1 MTMQKTE
8 AQQPVIKDF
17 RNFLFMVWRHL
28 NLPLPTD
35 IQYDLGNYLQHG
47 PRRKII
53 EAFRG
58 VGKSYVTSAYVCWRL
73 LNDPERKFLVVSASK
88 ERADQF
94 STFTKRL
101 IDEMEILRH
110 LKPRTDQRDSKISFD
125 VGPARASHSPSVKS
139 VGITGQMSGSR
150 ADEIIADDI
159 EVTNNSDTQT
169 SRDKLSELVKEFEAI
184 LKPDGIITFLGT
196 PQTEESLYN
205 RMRERGYSIRIWPA
219 KFPTLKMAEGYGF
232 NADASSCLAP
242 MFWGIRDNADLIG
255 KPTEPKRFNEIDLLE
270 REVSYGKAGFNLQF
284 MLDTSLSDAD
294 RYPLKLSDLIVMDLD
309 PEQAPIKVAWCNDPQ
324 KIVQDLPNMGFT
336 GDRFYRPLFVSTEFH
351 PYTGAVMAIDPSGRG
366 KDKTGYAVLKMLN
379 GMLFLTASGGI
390 EGGYEIETLE
400 ALAGIAKAHTVKY
413 IVYES
418 NFGDGM
424 WGKLFEPV
432 LSRIY
437 PCTLEEVKHSTQ
449 KERRIIDTLEP
460 ILGSHRL
467 IVDRSVIQRDYES
480 DNNKNHRLF
489 YQLTHI
495 TKDRGSLLH
504 EDCLDALAIA
514 VSYWTEQLARD
525 TDKAAAEMTNKM
537 LEDQLRKWADGA
549 LIIRGGNPTVPQGW
563 ISRPV

>member
-1 MTMQKTE
+1 MTKTAQK
-8 AQQPVIKDF
+8 AVIKDF
-17 RNFLFMVWRHL
+17 RNFLFMVWQHL
-28 NLPLPTD
+28 NLPFPTE
-35 IQYDLGNYLQHG
+35 IQYDIGHYLQHG

-73 LNDPERKFLVVSASK
+73 LNNPELKFLVVSASK

-101 IDEMEILRH
+101 IDEMEILNH
-110 LKPRTDQRDSKISFD
+110 LKPRIDQRDSKISFD
-125 VGPARASHSPSVKS
+125 VGPATASHSPSVKS

-169 SRDKLSELVKEFEAI
+169 ARDKLGELVKEFEAI
-184 LKPDGIITFLGT
+184 LKPDGVITFLGT

-205 RMRERGYSIRIWPA
+205 KMRERGYSIRVWPA
-219 KFPTLKMAEGYGF
+219 RYPTAKMAEGYGV
-232 NADASSCLAP
+232 NADGTFCLAP
-242 MFWGIRDNADLIG
+242 MIYKVVNDNPELIG
-255 KPTEPKRFNEIDLLE
+255 KPTEPKRFSEIDLME

-284 MLDTSLSDAD
+284 MLDTTLSDAD

-309 PEQAPIKVAWCNDPQ
+309 PEHSPIKISWCNDPRM
-324 KIVQDLPNMGFT
+324 IVPELPNMGFT
-336 GDRFYRPLFVSTEFH
+336 GDRYYRPLFTAQEFH
-351 PYTGAVMAIDPSGRG
+351 AYTGAVMAIDPNGRG
-366 KDKTGYAVLKMLN
+366 KDRTGYSVLKMLN
-379 GMLFLTASGGI
+379 GMLFLTAAGAI
-390 EGGYEIETLE
+390 EGGYETETLE
-400 ALAGIAKAHTVKY
+400 ALARIAKEHKVKY
-413 IVYES
+413 IVIEA

-424 WGKLFEPV
+424 YTKLFEPV
-432 LSRIY
+432 LGRIY
-437 PCTLEEVKHSTQ
+437 PCTVEEVKHHTQ
-449 KERRIIDTLEP
+449 KEKRIIDTLEP

-467 IVDRSVIQRDYES
+467 IVDRKVVQKDYDAEV
-480 DNNKNHRLF
+480 NKNHKLF

-504 EDCLDALAIA
+504 DDALDALAIG
-514 VSYWTEQLARD
+514 VNYWTEQLAKD
-525 TDKAAAEMTNKM
+525 TDRAANEMHDRM
-537 LEDQLRKWADGA
+537 LEDRLRNWADGA
-549 LIIRGGNPTVPQGW
+549 MSLRGGTAKTQKGW

>member
-1 MTMQKTE
+1 MTKMESQK
-8 AQQPVIKDF
+8 PVIKDF
-17 RNFLFMVWRHL
+17 RNFLFMVWQHL
-28 NLPLPTD
+28 NLPLPTE
-35 IQYDLGNYLQHG
+35 IQYDLGYYLQHG

-73 LNDPERKFLVVSASK
+73 LNNPELKFLVVSASK

-101 IDEMEILRH
+101 IDEMDVLKH
-110 LKPRTDQRDSKISFD
+110 LKPRADQRDSKISFD

-169 SRDKLSELVKEFEAI
+169 ARDKLGELVKEFEAI
-184 LKPDGIITFLGT
+184 LKPEGIITFLGT

-205 RMRERGYSIRIWPA
+205 KMRERGYSIRVWPA
-219 KFPTLKMAEGYGF
+219 KYPTQKMAEAYGY
-232 NADASSCLAP
+232 NADGTSCLAP
-242 MFWGIRDNADLIG
+242 MILKVTNDNADLIG
-255 KPTEPKRFNEIDLLE
+255 KPTEPKRFGEIDLLE

-294 RYPLKLSDLIVMDLD
+294 KYPLKLSDLIIMDLD
-309 PEQAPIKVAWCNDPQ
+309 PDHAPIKLSWCNDPS

-336 GDRFYRPLFVSTEFH
+336 GDRFYRPLFISQEFH
-351 PYTGAVMAIDPSGRG
+351 PYTGAVMSIDPSGRG
-366 KDKTGYAVLKMLN
+366 KDKTGYAVVKML
-379 GMLFLTASGGI
+379 GGQLFLTAAGGI
-390 EGGYEIETLE
+390 EGGYEHTTLE
-400 ALAGIAKAHTVKY
+400 ALAKIAKDNKVKY
-413 IVYES
+413 IVIEA

-424 WGKLFEPV
+424 FTKLFEPV
-432 LSRIY
+432 LGRIY
-437 PCTLEEVKHSTQ
+437 PCTVEEVKHHTQ

-460 ILGSHRL
+460 IFGSHRL
-467 IVDRSVIQRDYES
+467 VVDRKVVQNDYES
-480 DNNKNHRLF
+480 DVNKNHRLF

-504 EDCLDALAIA
+504 DDALDALAIA
-514 VSYWTEQLARD
+514 VNYWTEQMARD
-525 TDKAAAEMTNKM
+525 TDRAASEIHTKM
-537 LEDQLRKWADGA
+537 IEDRLRGWADGA
-549 LIIRGGNPTVPQGW
+549 MALRGGSSRHQKGW